1 MKDLIYNELVATPGY
16 ELDFAVGTT
25 YSLDAEAYLAVA
37 LSFARLG
44 EAGLEDFNNP
54 LRLLEGLRQANKKI
68 AVFCNRGGLKPPVR
82 TNALYAMLDQSVFE
96 VADTKNPLANFHPKI
111 WLIKEHAIDN
121 RSLKQIK
128 LIVMS
133 RNLTRDNSLDIA
145 ATMTAPLGE
154 KPSAALRAKH
164 EPIKS
169 LLLRLAEKSSPEKR
183 KAVKR
188 LAADVDTMGR
198 FELAD
203 GYEDYDF
210 LPLYFGVPLNPG
222 IDFRTEIPA
231 EKLAI
236 VSPFIDLD
244 TLTWM
249 TDYRSK
255 SEKVLITRIDS
266 VTPQIMDLFSD
277 GNRSIW
283 VPTDLMEQ
291 NDVQPMNLHAKMY
304 FSWGPKSGGIH
315 QWLGSANATQNGF
328 SRNSEFL
335 LRLTLRRGQNQF
347 QKFLAEFC
355 DPEKQMFRKLTLLQ
369 ETEPPR
375 INKSLSM
382 DVRRILLRQNNLT
395 AKVEHKGTYHIC
407 ITARRVEGIN
417 GDISVAPIQE
427 PHNMAVLSHETKC
440 CEIEVA
446 DAARLSEFYILTVMP
461 HFDDIEPIKLAIKI
475 PTEGIPEDRDD
486 RIFRSLLDTR
496 DKFMNYIAMMITD
509 SPMQLSEMLCTSREV
524 NLSSCLSGYHPYSG
538 LYESLIRLA
547 STNPERLNDI
557 REVVDKLDTAVV
569 PESFLQM
576 VEVFKSTI
584 KKLR

>member
-1 MKDLIYNELVATPGY
+1 MNDLIYNELVATPGY

-44 EAGLEDFNNP
+44 EAGPEDFNNP

-68 AVFCNRGGLKPPVR
+68 AVFCNRGGLKPPER

-121 RSLKQIK
+121 RSHKQIK

-164 EPIKS
+164 EPLKS
-169 LLLRLAEKSSPEKR
+169 LLLRLAEKSSSEKR
-183 KAVKR
+183 KVIKR
-188 LAADVDTMGR
+188 LAADVDTKGK
-198 FELAD
+198 FALAD

-210 LPLYFGVPLNPG
+210 LPLYFGVPLNSG

-231 EKLAI
+231 ERLAI
-236 VSPFIDLD
+236 VSPFIDID

-249 TDYRSK
+249 IAFRSK

-266 VTPQIMDLFSD
+266 VIPQIMELLSD
-277 GNRSIW
+277 ENRSIW

-315 QWLGSANATQNGF
+315 QWLGSANATKNGF

-355 DPEKQMFRKLTLLQ
+355 DPDKQMFRRLTSLP
-369 ETEPPR
+369 ETEIPR
-375 INKSLSM
+375 VNNSLPM

-395 AKVEHKGTYHIC
+395 AKVEHNGTYHIC
-407 ITARRVEGIN
+407 ITARQVEGID
-417 GDISVAPIQE
+417 GDISIAPIQE
-427 PHNMAVLSHETKC
+427 PHNMAALNNETKC
-440 CEIEVA
+440 CEIKVA

-461 HFDDIEPIKLAIKI
+461 HVDDIEPIKIVIKI

-509 SPMQLSEMLCTSREV
+509 SPMQLSEMLCTSRED
-524 NLSSCLSGYHPYSG
+524 NQSSCLSGYHLNSG
-538 LYESLIRLA
+538 LYESLLRLA

>member
-1 MKDLIYNELVATPGY
+1 MNDLIYNELVATPGY

-44 EAGLEDFNNP
+44 EAGPEDFNNP

-68 AVFCNRGGLKPPVR
+68 AVFCNRGALKPPVR

-111 WLIKEHAIDN
+111 WLIKEHVIDN

-133 RNLTRDNSLDIA
+133 RNLTCDNSLDIA
-145 ATMTAPLGE
+145 ATITAPLGE

-164 EPIKS
+164 EPLKS
-169 LLLRLAEKSSPEKR
+169 LLLRLAEKSSFEKR
-183 KAVKR
+183 KAIKR

-203 GYEDYDF
+203 DYEDYDF

-231 EKLAI
+231 ERLAI
-236 VSPFIDLD
+236 VSPFIDID
-244 TLTWM
+244 TLKWM
-249 TDYRSK
+249 TDFRRK

-266 VTPQIMDLFSD
+266 VTSEIMEHFSD

-304 FSWGPKSGGIH
+304 FSWGPESGGIH
-315 QWLGSANATQNGF
+315 LWLGSANATENGF
-328 SRNSEFL
+328 YRNSEFL

-355 DPEKQMFRKLTLLQ
+355 DPEKQMFRKLTSLP
-369 ETEPPR
+369 EIEPPR
-375 INKSLSM
+375 VNNSLSM

-395 AKVEHKGTYHIC
+395 AKVEHNGTYHIC
-407 ITARRVEGIN
+407 ITAHQVEGID
-417 GDISVAPIQE
+417 GDITIAPIQE
-427 PHNMAVLSHETKC
+427 PHNMAVINSETKC

-461 HFDDIEPIKLAIKI
+461 HVDDIEPIKIAIKI
-475 PTEGIPEDRDD
+475 LTEGIPQDRDD

-496 DKFMNYIAMMITD
+496 DKFMNYISMMITD
-509 SPMQLSEMLCTSREV
+509 SPMQLSEMLCASREE
-524 NLSSCLSGYHPYSG
+524 NQSSCLSDYHPNSG
-538 LYESLIRLA
+538 LYESLLRLA

-557 REVVDKLDTAVV
+557 REVVDKLDNAIV
-569 PESFLQM
+569 PDSFLQM

-584 KKLR
+584 KKLL

>member
-1 MKDLIYNELVATPGY
+1 MNDLIYNELVATPGY

-44 EAGLEDFNNP
+44 EAGPEDFNNP

-68 AVFCNRGGLKPPVR
+68 AVFCNRGGLKPPER

-121 RSLKQIK
+121 RSHKQIK

-164 EPIKS
+164 EPLKS

-183 KAVKR
+183 KAIKR

-198 FELAD
+198 FALAD

-210 LPLYFGVPLNPG
+210 LPLYFGVPLNSG

-231 EKLAI
+231 ERLAI
-236 VSPFIDLD
+236 VSPFIDID
-244 TLTWM
+244 TLKWM
-249 TDYRSK
+249 TDFRCK
-255 SEKVLITRIDS
+255 SDKVLITCIDS
-266 VTPQIMDLFSD
+266 VTPEIMEYFSD

-315 QWLGSANATQNGF
+315 QWLGSANATKNGF

-355 DPEKQMFRKLTLLQ
+355 DPEKQMFRRLTSLPEI
-369 ETEPPR
+369 ETTR
-375 INKSLSM
+375 VNNSLPM

-395 AKVEHKGTYHIC
+395 AKVEHNGTYHIC
-407 ITARRVEGIN
+407 ITARRVEGID
-417 GDISVAPIQE
+417 GDISIAPIQE
-427 PHNMAVLSHETKC
+427 PYNMAALNSETKC

-446 DAARLSEFYILTVMP
+446 DAARLSEFYILTVIP
-461 HFDDIEPIKLAIKI
+461 HIDDIEPIKIAIQI

-509 SPMQLSEMLCTSREV
+509 SPMQLSDLLYTSREEIQ
-524 NLSSCLSGYHPYSG
+524 SSCLSGYHLNSG
-538 LYESLIRLA
+538 LYESLLRLA
-547 STNPERLNDI
+547 SSNPERLNDI

-576 VEVFKSTI
+576 VEVFRSTI

>member
-1 MKDLIYNELVATPGY
+1 
-16 ELDFAVGTT
+16 
-25 YSLDAEAYLAVA
+25 
-37 LSFARLG
+37 
-44 EAGLEDFNNP
+44 
-54 LRLLEGLRQANKKI
+54 
-68 AVFCNRGGLKPPVR
+68 
-82 TNALYAMLDQSVFE
+82 
-96 VADTKNPLANFHPKI
+96 
-111 WLIKEHAIDN
+111 
-121 RSLKQIK
+121 
-128 LIVMS
+128 MS

-154 KPSAALRAKH
+154 KPLAALRAKH
-164 EPIKS
+164 EPLKS

-183 KAVKR
+183 KAIKR
-188 LAADVDTMGR
+188 LAADVDTIGK

-210 LPLYFGVPLNPG
+210 LPLYFGVPLNSG

-231 EKLAI
+231 ERLAI
-236 VSPFIDLD
+236 VSPFIDID

-249 TDYRSK
+249 TAFRCK

-266 VTPQIMDLFSD
+266 VIPQIMELFSD
-277 GNRSIW
+277 ENRSIW

-304 FSWGPKSGGIH
+304 FSWGPTLGGIH
-315 QWLGSANATQNGF
+315 QWLGSANATKNGF

-355 DPEKQMFRKLTLLQ
+355 DPEKQMFRRLTSLP
-369 ETEPPR
+369 ETEIPR
-375 INKSLSM
+375 VNNSLPM

-395 AKVEHKGTYHIC
+395 AKVEHNGTYHIC
-407 ITARRVEGIN
+407 ITARRVEGID
-417 GDISVAPIQE
+417 GDISIAPIQE
-427 PHNMAVLSHETKC
+427 PYNMAALNRETKC

-461 HFDDIEPIKLAIKI
+461 DIDDIEPIKIAIQI

-509 SPMQLSEMLCTSREV
+509 SPMQLSDLLYTSRGEIQS
-524 NLSSCLSGYHPYSG
+524 LCLSGYHLNSG
-538 LYESLIRLA
+538 LYESLLRLA
-547 STNPERLNDI
+547 SSNPERLNDI
-557 REVVDKLDTAVV
+557 REVVDKLDTSVV